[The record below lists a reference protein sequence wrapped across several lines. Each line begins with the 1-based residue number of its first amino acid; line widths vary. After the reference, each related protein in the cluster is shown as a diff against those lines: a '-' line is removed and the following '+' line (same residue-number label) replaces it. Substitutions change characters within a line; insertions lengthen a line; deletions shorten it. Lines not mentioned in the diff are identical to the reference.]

1 MSEEK
6 SEMENPA
13 LVEMAG
19 PSTSGEQQQEQQQV
33 PPQQQGAAT
42 GEAKGPDSA
51 PKKQRQRFLPMNRSL
66 ELPPLILEHT
76 TLESVPQHLEKLMDQ
91 YKDGK
96 YPPAPVLLL
105 LLIYLLALESGF
117 AEEETYMQKRHRLE
131 PVATFSSFHA
141 RNVRL
146 LSEQPANYTV
156 SFSDTMFSMRLRT
169 LLDKHAPEGAALVAA
184 LQSRLTAITVG
195 DLLMV
200 TLSPAPSSNLPGYSI
215 SLSIGRY
222 VLNVQSKTKP
232 IHHRFRKLDELSFQL
247 KNNVFQPMRS
257 QQLIQMAQKLQPSL
271 LGLPEELYEEIF
283 VYLNPQQMKVLSQVN
298 RQLNY
303 YSTQSKRLK
312 GGRK

>member
-1 MSEEK
+1 
-6 SEMENPA
+6 
-13 LVEMAG
+13 
-19 PSTSGEQQQEQQQV
+19 
-33 PPQQQGAAT
+33 
-42 GEAKGPDSA
+42 
-51 PKKQRQRFLPMNRSL
+51 KKHRQRFLPISRTL

-76 TLESVPQHLEKLMDQ
+76 SLESVPQHLEKLMDQ
-91 YKDGK
+91 YKDNK
-96 YPPAPVLLL
+96 YPPAPELLL

-156 SFSDTMFSMRLRT
+156 SFNDTMYSMRLRT
-169 LLDKHAPEGAALVAA
+169 LLDKHASEGAALVAA

-195 DLLMV
+195 DQLMV

-257 QQLIQMAQKLQPSL
+257 QQLIQMAQTLQPSL

-283 VYLNPQQMKVLSQVN
+283 VYLNPQQMKVVSQVN